1 MPYKLDCSIGKIISP
16 IVLIFPD
23 GNKQD
28 YLTGNDAIK
37 IIYEKRY
44 DVKSMKV
51 VSDKVEILLSEND
64 GYPKGLPDLFDSG
77 L

>member
-51 VSDKVEILLSEND
+51 VSDNGTLSEVQAEKLRML
-64 GYPKGLPDLFDSG
+64 GVV
-77 L
+77 

>member
-51 VSDKVEILLSEND
+51 VSDNGTLSEVQAEKFRML
-64 GYPKGLPDLFDSG
+64 GVV
-77 L
+77 